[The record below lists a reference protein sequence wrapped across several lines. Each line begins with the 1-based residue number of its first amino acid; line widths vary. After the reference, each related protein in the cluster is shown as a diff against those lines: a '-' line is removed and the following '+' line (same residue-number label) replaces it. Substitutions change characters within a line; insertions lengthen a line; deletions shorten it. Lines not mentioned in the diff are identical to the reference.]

1 MLIKLPNVPQVSIIV
16 YGIHVWVFVC
26 MFVYNCLSIYLI
38 MMKGKQIKWL
48 KGIIDFNIN
57 TISCNKQKF
66 LGILFSK
73 LKKVQGKKY
82 ISVVNQASME
92 IKWKIIAA
100 LH

>member
-1 MLIKLPNVPQVSIIV
+1 MYLKCQSLSMVS
-16 YGIHVWVFVC
+16 
-26 MFVYNCLSIYLI
+26 MFGCLYACLFITACLYLI

>member
-1 MLIKLPNVPQVSIIV
+1 MQ
-16 YGIHVWVFVC
+16 
-26 MFVYNCLSIYLI
+26 
-38 MMKGKQIKWL
+38 
-48 KGIIDFNIN
+48 
-57 TISCNKQKF
+57 QKF

-73 LKKVQGKKY
+73 FKKVQGKKY